1 MNRPTRAGVVL
12 AVTAVLVVACG
23 RVPEPAAPSA
33 SDGGSSSG
41 VVTSAASTLQAPTTS
56 ALGLTSSSGTTSR
69 SVAPLTTTPRSSKAA
84 DTTTAVT
91 EKPPEPPKPPDRW
104 VLGSAD
110 RRSLEQQIGTSFT
123 NFSVDDFY
131 RRVCP
136 AHDVCVHNAFREE
149 PSLGHAD
156 EDCWVGRNEIPDPLA
171 EGGTVTWVVNNLC
184 DPA

>member
-1 MNRPTRAGVVL
+1 M
-12 AVTAVLVVACG
+12 
-23 RVPEPAAPSA
+23 
-33 SDGGSSSG
+33 
-41 VVTSAASTLQAPTTS
+41 TSAASTLQAPATS

>member
-12 AVTAVLVVACG
+12 AVAAVLVVACG

-33 SDGGSSSG
+33 SGGSSSG
-41 VVTSAASTLQAPTTS
+41 VVTSAASTLQAPSTS

-84 DTTTAVT
+84 DTTTAAVT

>member
-1 MNRPTRAGVVL
+1 M
-12 AVTAVLVVACG
+12 
-23 RVPEPAAPSA
+23 
-33 SDGGSSSG
+33 
-41 VVTSAASTLQAPTTS
+41 
-56 ALGLTSSSGTTSR
+56 
-69 SVAPLTTTPRSSKAA
+69 
-84 DTTTAVT
+84 
-91 EKPPEPPKPPDRW
+91 
-104 VLGSAD
+104 LGSAD

-149 PSLGHAD
+149 PGLGHAD
-156 EDCWVGRNEIPDPLA
+156 EDCWVGRNEIPDPLV